1 MMPDT
6 PLYCECGNRL
16 GLRRSDG
23 AFVSINRGRVVII
36 PHAWPS
42 TPELG
47 KNSYWPEL
55 TCEACGRQTTVD
67 KLLDA
72 KVG

>member
-1 MMPDT
+1 MTDV

-23 AFVSINRGRVVII
+23 AFVSRHRDRTVTVPAAFEDVYVYEVEI
-36 PHAWPS
+36 A
-42 TPELG
+42 
-47 KNSYWPEL
+47 
-55 TCEACGRQTTVD
+55 CEKCQRTTEVD
-67 KLLDA
+67 KLRTA

>member
-1 MMPDT
+1 MPDT

-23 AFVSINRGRVVII
+23 DYVSSRGGRTVAV
-36 PHAWPS
+36 
-42 TPELG
+42 
-47 KNSYWPEL
+47 SYYDL
-55 TCEACGRQTTVD
+55 DHGRALTKTTVTCEDCNRATEVD

-72 KVG
+72 KLS

>member
-1 MMPDT
+1 MADT

-23 AFVSINRGRVVII
+23 DFVSSRGGRTVAVRYYDQDNGR
-36 PHAWPS
+36 AL
-42 TPELG
+42 TG
-47 KNSYWPEL
+47 TTV
-55 TCEACGRQTTVD
+55 TCEDCNRTTEVD